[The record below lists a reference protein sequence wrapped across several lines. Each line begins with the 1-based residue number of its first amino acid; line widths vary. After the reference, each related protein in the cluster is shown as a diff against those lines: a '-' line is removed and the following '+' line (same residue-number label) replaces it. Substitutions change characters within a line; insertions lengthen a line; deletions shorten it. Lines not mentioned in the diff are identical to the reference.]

1 MTDKRKNKRLEE
13 LSKEGLDARIK
24 EDKKKAGRSIIFMF
38 PAVIAIIVICI
49 AWFVANTRVRMTSGT
64 ISADDSSSFVLAST
78 GQRQNAEQSWLK
90 NGNGNILIEGKK
102 EQYSKY
108 IDCSTG
114 SETTTGETTYYVGTS
129 NLAWHLSEGE
139 ESLSPGQAENWN
151 FTLLRKWTI
160 CPV

>member
-1 MTDKRKNKRLEE
+1 MAGCQDKRRQEK
-13 LSKEGLDARIK
+13 
-24 EDKKKAGRSIIFMF
+24 
-38 PAVIAIIVICI
+38 
-49 AWFVANTRVRMTSGT
+49 SGT
-64 ISADDSSSFVLAST
+64 ISADDSSSFILAST

-139 ESLSPGQAENWN
+139 ESLSPGGK
-151 FTLLRKWTI
+151 RKTGILHYYESGQSVQCNDSVRYSGLCIWKQNR
-160 CPV
+160 